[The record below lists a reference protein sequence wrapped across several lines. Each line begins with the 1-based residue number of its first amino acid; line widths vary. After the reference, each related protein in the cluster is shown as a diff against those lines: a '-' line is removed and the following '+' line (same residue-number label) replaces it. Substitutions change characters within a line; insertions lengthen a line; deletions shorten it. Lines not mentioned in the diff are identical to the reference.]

1 MHRNSQNITD
11 FTSYATVYEKHHE
24 YFSSTLVKLLIHFNF
39 PNITWF
45 KHEKMVQ
52 EVFQPQSTFC
62 PPTVN

>member
-39 PNITWF
+39 PNIT
-45 KHEKMVQ
+45 
-52 EVFQPQSTFC
+52 
-62 PPTVN
+62 